1 MDPADRRRRHPIDHT
16 PRLVGDRR
24 RRHRTGTHALLARV
38 RRCVRAHRLE
48 VRGPAHA
55 HRVHRLVALAAR
67 DRRRPA
73 DLIQLLRGIQLSC
86 QAGAEHGSGGR
97 QAKGPWEHACPYVV
111 APEQAGGRVD
121 AVYDGGRFE
130 PTAHGRT
137 AVQGDEQPESQ
148 AEVTGADHSSE
159 EARPALRPATAGD
172 RAAHQARRQKRHDA
186 DPDPSARQADRQL
199 SSLHPA
205 DATRGRRPVTTPRYS
220 RGMLDPDRRRRSSSG
235 RILDALLWGAA
246 LGAASGAV
254 LGGAIDGVGAGLGAV
269 IGAALYAPAE
279 VITSIRRGAAEP
291 KPLWHRILSRT
302 LLMGLFGW
310 VLGLIYGS
318 DEPLLTGIISG
329 ALVGLL
335 GLRPVKAALGL
346 LIGAAVGALF
356 QTLDSSIEPALIAA
370 VVTLAYRVVAAIA
383 YRGRQL
389 VRVMAE
395 EVPASELRY
404 VVPFEARSRYVGAD
418 YVEQLAKIRGG
429 TFRRNPPDV
438 GILASLAGLDGPGF
452 DAGRVHPLIREFY
465 EHTSRFRL
473 SIVPEWRQW
482 MKPGYEIFK
491 RLVAQPL
498 GQAAIPSNIEEAQ
511 RGMVSTI
518 DTIALHG
525 NEEIDIRGWIRTY
538 ADSGKPI
545 YVGIYTSFR
554 HEDRGYVSV
563 GFPIPSANFTATL
576 LPRNVGEHDFL
587 LTSRSDLAFPGHY
600 LSSVDSE
607 RGALTV
613 LKLLYFQEQIFVYI
627 ADGDLRTD
635 HSFYLAGQR
644 FLTLHYEIERL
655 AATRASAAGA
665 GR

>member
-1 MDPADRRRRHPIDHT
+1 MA
-16 PRLVGDRR
+16 
-24 RRHRTGTHALLARV
+24 
-38 RRCVRAHRLE
+38 
-48 VRGPAHA
+48 
-55 HRVHRLVALAAR
+55 
-67 DRRRPA
+67 
-73 DLIQLLRGIQLSC
+73 
-86 QAGAEHGSGGR
+86 
-97 QAKGPWEHACPYVV
+97 
-111 APEQAGGRVD
+111 
-121 AVYDGGRFE
+121 
-130 PTAHGRT
+130 
-137 AVQGDEQPESQ
+137 
-148 AEVTGADHSSE
+148 
-159 EARPALRPATAGD
+159 
-172 RAAHQARRQKRHDA
+172 
-186 DPDPSARQADRQL
+186 
-199 SSLHPA
+199 
-205 DATRGRRPVTTPRYS
+205 
-220 RGMLDPDRRRRSSSG
+220 DPDRRRRSRSG
-235 RILDALLWGAA
+235 QVLDALLWGVA

-254 LGGAIDGVGAGLGAV
+254 LGDAIDGVGAGLGAV

-279 VITSIRRGAAEP
+279 VITSIRRGPAEP
-291 KPLWHRILSRT
+291 KPLSHRILSST

-438 GILASLAGLDGPGF
+438 GILASLGNLDGPNF
-452 DAGRVHPLIREFY
+452 DPGRVHPLICEFY